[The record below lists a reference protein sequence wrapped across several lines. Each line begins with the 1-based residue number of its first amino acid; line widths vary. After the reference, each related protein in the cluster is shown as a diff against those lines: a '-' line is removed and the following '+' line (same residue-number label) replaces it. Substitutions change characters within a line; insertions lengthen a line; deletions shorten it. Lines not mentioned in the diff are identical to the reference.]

1 LVVTIPSPLRVP
13 LSNVTSRVSFL
24 AAAVFT
30 GWTVA
35 GWNVS
40 AQSPPVS
47 SQEPAPVP
55 NASAQSPSAYPQN
68 PAPVPNTLPQSPSA
82 YPQDPASVANASAQS
97 PPAPPQDSAS
107 ATAPVETA
115 PVETSPVVLAP
126 VVPAPVAVPL
136 NDQRIALVI
145 PDYQTVEDSSVPVA
159 PMTAREKWYLG
170 WKETIDPFNIATA
183 AMTAAWAQRGNQTPK
198 YGEGWPNYGR
208 RFGAAIGDFGTQNL
222 FSAGL
227 FAVLTHQD
235 PRYFRKGPSAKIP
248 TRIWYSISR
257 IAICRN
263 DAGHDTLNTS
273 NFLGMGL
280 GIAASNIYY
289 PSSSRTGTV
298 MAGRVETSM
307 LGGVTGNLMSE
318 FWPDIQKKFFRKKP
332 K

>member
-1 LVVTIPSPLRVP
+1 
-13 LSNVTSRVSFL
+13 VTSRVSFL

-30 GWTVA
+30 GWSVA
-35 GWNVS
+35 GWNAA
-40 AQSPPVS
+40 AQSPAVS
-47 SQEPAPVP
+47 QQDAAPVP
-55 NASAQSPSAYPQN
+55 NAIAQSPSAQSPS
-68 PAPVPNTLPQSPSA
+68 
-82 YPQDPASVANASAQS
+82 
-97 PPAPPQDSAS
+97 PPQDSAS
-107 ATAPVETA
+107 APTPVETA
-115 PVETSPVVLAP
+115 AVVTAP
-126 VVPAPVAVPL
+126 VVAPAPVVVPL

-159 PMTAREKWYLG
+159 PMTAREKWHLG

-227 FAVLTHQD
+227 FAVLTHED
-235 PRYFRKGPSAKIP
+235 PRYFRKGPVARIIP
-248 TRIWYSISR
+248 RIWYSVTR
-257 IAICRN
+257 LAICRN
-263 DAGHDTLNTS
+263 DSGRDTLNAA

-280 GIAASNIYY
+280 GIAASNVYY
-289 PSSSRTGTV
+289 PSSSRTGTI

-307 LGGVTGNLMSE
+307 LGGITGNLMSE
-318 FWPDIQKKFFRKKP
+318 FWPDIQKKFFRKKS

>member
-1 LVVTIPSPLRVP
+1 MKRTRVRNSAVTFPSPICVP
-13 LSNVTSRVSFL
+13 PCNVNSRVSFL

-30 GWTVA
+30 GWSVA
-35 GWNVS
+35 GWNAS

-47 SQEPAPVP
+47 PQDPAPVP
-55 NASAQSPSAYPQN
+55 NAVAQSPS
-68 PAPVPNTLPQSPSA
+68 
-82 YPQDPASVANASAQS
+82 
-97 PPAPPQDSAS
+97 APPQDSAS
-107 ATAPVETA
+107 APAPVETA
-115 PVETSPVVLAP
+115 SVAPAP
-126 VVPAPVAVPL
+126 VVPSPVIVPL

-159 PMTAREKWYLG
+159 PMTAAEKWHLG

-183 AMTAAWAQRGNQTPK
+183 AMTAAFSQRGNQTPK

-208 RFGAAIGDFGTQNL
+208 RFGAAVGDFGTQNL

-227 FAVLTHQD
+227 FAVLLHQD
-235 PRYFRKGPSAKIP
+235 PRYFRKGPRARIVP
-248 TRIWYSISR
+248 RIWYSVTR
-257 IAICRN
+257 LAVCRN
-263 DAGHDTLNTS
+263 DSGHDTLNAA
-273 NFLGMGL
+273 NFLGMSF
-280 GIAASNIYY
+280 GIAASNVYY

-318 FWPDIQKKFFRKKP
+318 FWPDIQKKFFRKKS